1 MRLLVTGSG
10 AWTEEGVIE
19 IALLAETVHV
29 PARGIL
35 LVHGACKDGAD
46 KIANEIAVRRG
57 WDVERHPADWS
68 HYGNRAGQIRNER
81 MVKLGA
87 DVCLAFIRD
96 KSPGAST
103 TLFKARRKGIRT
115 VVWRHEDDRVW
126 LDDQKVDTAR
136 VNPDQGELF

>member
-10 AWTEEGVIE
+10 EWTETGILE
-19 IALLAETVHV
+19 IALLAETANV

-35 LVHGACKDGAD
+35 IVHGAHWKGAD
-46 KIANEIAVRRG
+46 KLADEMAVRRG
-57 WDVERHPADWS
+57 WDVERHPADWAHHGS
-68 HYGNRAGQIRNER
+68 RAGQIRNER

-87 DVCLAFIRD
+87 DVCVAFIRD

-103 TLFKARRKGIRT
+103 TLFKARREGIRA
-115 VVWRHEDDRVW
+115 VVWRHEGDRIW
-126 LDDQKVDTAR
+126 LDDEKVDTGR